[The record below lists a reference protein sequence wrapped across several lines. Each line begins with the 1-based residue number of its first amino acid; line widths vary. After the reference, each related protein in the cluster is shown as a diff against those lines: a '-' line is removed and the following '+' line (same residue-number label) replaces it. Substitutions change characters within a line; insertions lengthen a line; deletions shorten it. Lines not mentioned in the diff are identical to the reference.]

1 MYTPYVFFKERV
13 AEFTIRDFSCQ
24 AFRKKNVIIFLNLS
38 NRIFTLHEKCRHYV
52 IFSLPHMYFFNTSGI
67 TISPCFV

>member
-24 AFRKKNVIIFLNLS
+24 AFRKKNIIIFSMQS
-38 NRIFTLHEKCRHYV
+38 NRNFARGEKYCHYS
-52 IFSLPHMYFFNTSGI
+52 IFSLPPMYFLNTSGTI
-67 TISPCFV
+67 ISPCFV